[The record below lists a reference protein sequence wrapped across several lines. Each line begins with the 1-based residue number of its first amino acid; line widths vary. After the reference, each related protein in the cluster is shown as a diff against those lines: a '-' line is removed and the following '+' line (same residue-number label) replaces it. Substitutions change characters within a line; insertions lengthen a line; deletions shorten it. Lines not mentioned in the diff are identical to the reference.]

1 MCSYARRTEISKKYL
16 SAVSN
21 PLILAS
27 KTLKPNQKPLIDKP
41 TGTHSPKKIRTTGG
55 YPCKIKQASVFCH
68 FILGNKNPALKFQQ
82 GMSKCN
88 FTLSGSLRP
97 HQTTKIKRERENKIK
112 QINKN
117 KRKNEKTD
125 DNYRKCKANVALSCI
140 SFCYTALSFTLRL
153 LEVRQV

>member
-1 MCSYARRTEISKKYL
+1 MTHNQGVAIRKKLYYSPFCAITGGFLPLCALCQSNQYPLMCSYASRTEMSKKYL

-21 PLILAS
+21 LLILPT

-41 TGTHSPKKIRTTGG
+41 TGTHSPKKYEPQGG

-97 HQTTKIKRERENKIK
+97 HQTTKIKKEREQN
-112 QINKN
+112 
-117 KRKNEKTD
+117 
-125 DNYRKCKANVALSCI
+125 KANK
-140 SFCYTALSFTLRL
+140 
-153 LEVRQV
+153 QK

>member
-1 MCSYARRTEISKKYL
+1 MCSYARRTDISKKYL

-21 PLILAS
+21 LLILAS

-41 TGTHSPKKIRTTGG
+41 TGTHSPKKYEPRGG

-88 FTLSGSLRP
+88 FTLSGSLRL
-97 HQTTKIKRERENKIK
+97 HQTTKKKKKEREKEQNKVNK
-112 QINKN
+112 QK
-117 KRKNEKTD
+117 
-125 DNYRKCKANVALSCI
+125 
-140 SFCYTALSFTLRL
+140 
-153 LEVRQV
+153 